1 MVAVALVAAES
12 SFLRD
17 WAIAHSILPRPSVCC
32 VSSFLHR
39 DPHSSTSR
47 LESVSCSFVRY
58 AWKCDASGVND
69 RSFSVSFVILGLLKE
84 RISFEQSGQQDG
96 DEEET
101 VRVRAFSSRVQR
113 AVQCILGFN
122 MRRHVNTNEKRTVDE
137 PTEVEQGAAM
147 STPVQ
152 R

>member
-1 MVAVALVAAES
+1 MSPLSSIVTHIHPRRDSSRFLV
-12 SFLRD
+12 R
-17 WAIAHSILPRPSVCC
+17 
-32 VSSFLHR
+32 
-39 DPHSSTSR
+39 
-47 LESVSCSFVRY
+47 SFVMRGN
-58 AWKCDASGVND
+58 ASGGVND